1 MDRGMVLIPGA
12 RLGPHQPLLS
22 YTWLAGRDRGA
33 EAYHVE
39 WPADRPPFAD
49 SAAAARWV
57 IGQIAAVLA
66 AFPVRRPVLVGK
78 SLGTYAAALAAERG
92 LPGHLAHAVAVRPAV
107 RRRVAPGARAVPA
120 DRRHRGRAVG
130 RRAGLPRP
138 AGVANLTYQAGHT
151 ADARPCRI
159 VRIRSSRKK
168 SFGPGRGVA
177 GRTLAIPVT
186 TRPAPLR
193 SCPTDLRGLA
203 IPASS
208 GRTTGTGTIAVDAPL
223 AGECPSSGR

>member
-39 WPADRPPFAD
+39 WPADRPSFAD

-92 LPGHLAHAVAVRPAV
+92 LPGIWHTPLLSDPQCVAALR
-107 RRRVAPGARAVPA
+107 
-120 DRRHRGRAVG
+120 RGRAPYLLIG
-130 RRAGLPRP
+130 G
-138 AGVANLTYQAGHT
+138 T
-151 ADARPCRI
+151 ADALWD
-159 VRIRSSRKK
+159 
-168 SFGPGRGVA
+168 GELA
-177 GRTLAIPVT
+177 RTLTPHVVEVPGADHGMVVV
-186 TRPAPLR
+186 
-193 SCPTDLRGLA
+193 GE
-203 IPASS
+203 
-208 GRTTGTGTIAVDAPL
+208 PL
-223 AGECPSSGR
+223 ARSAAVLGRVVTAIEDFLDQRVWPT